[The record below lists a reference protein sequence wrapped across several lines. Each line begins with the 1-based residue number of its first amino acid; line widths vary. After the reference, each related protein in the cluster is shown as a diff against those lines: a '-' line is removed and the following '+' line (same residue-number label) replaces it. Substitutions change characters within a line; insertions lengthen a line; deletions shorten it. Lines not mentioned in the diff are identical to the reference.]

1 MIHKRILTIALLLL
15 VIFIFG
21 VLGYMVLEG
30 WAFLDSFY
38 MTIITLTTVGFMEVK
53 PLSEAGRYFTIIL
66 LIFGFSMILYG
77 LGSITAFF
85 VEGELMGL
93 LRRKKMNKKINKLN
107 DHFIIC
113 GAGKLGWHVFNEFV
127 KTEKEF
133 VVVEKGEGELESI
146 KELKEDVL
154 YINGDASSDDVL
166 CQAGIRRAKGLIATF
181 AEDKDNVFVVLTARS
196 LNPKLRIVARA
207 IDEETVHKLY
217 TAGADAVV
225 SPHSIG
231 GMRMASEMLRPA
243 VVSFLDIMLRT
254 KDKVLRIEEAE
265 IESGSKFEG
274 VMLKEANIPQETG
287 LIVIAVK
294 NRDTG
299 EYIYN
304 PGSDLKLKVNDVLI
318 ILGDMNQLDKLKE
331 FTSS

>member
-21 VLGYMVLEG
+21 MVGYMVVEG
-30 WAFLDSFY
+30 WGFLDSLY

-66 LIFGFSMILYG
+66 LIFGFSIILYG

-85 VEGELMGL
+85 VEGELMGI
-93 LRRKKMNKKINKLN
+93 LRRKRMKKQIDKLS
-107 DHFIIC
+107 DHYIIC
-113 GAGKLGWHVFNEFV
+113 GAGKLGWHVIHEFV
-127 KTEKEF
+127 KTERAF
-133 VVVEKGEGELESI
+133 VVVERGEEEITSI
-146 KELKEDVL
+146 KDLKPDFF
-154 YINGDASSDDVL
+154 YIHGDASSDDIL
-166 CQAGIRRAKGLIATF
+166 CQAGIKRAKGLIATF
-181 AEDKDNVFVVLTARS
+181 AEDKDNLFVVLTARS
-196 LNPKLRIVARA
+196 LNPHLRIVARA
-207 IDEETVHKLY
+207 TDEETVHKMY

-254 KDKVLRIEEAE
+254 KDKVLRIEEAV

-274 VMLKEANIPQETG
+274 ITLKEANIPQKTG

-294 NRDTG
+294 NRDSG
-299 EYIYN
+299 EYVYN
-304 PGSDLKLKVNDVLI
+304 PGSDLTLKVNDVLI
-318 ILGDMNQLDKLKE
+318 ILGDMSQLGKLKE
-331 FTSS
+331 LTSN

>member
-21 VLGYMVLEG
+21 MVGYMLVEG
-30 WAFLDSFY
+30 WDFLDSLY

-66 LIFGFSMILYG
+66 LVFGFSIILYG

-85 VEGELMGL
+85 VEGELMGI
-93 LRRKKMNKKINKLN
+93 LRRKRMKKQIDKLS
-107 DHFIIC
+107 DHYIIC
-113 GAGKLGWHVFNEFV
+113 GAGTLGWHVIHEFV
-127 KTEKEF
+127 KTEQPF
-133 VVVEKGEGELESI
+133 VVVERGEDEIEST
-146 KELKEDVL
+146 KELKADLL
-154 YINGDASSDDVL
+154 YIHGDASSDDIL
-166 CQAGIRRAKGLIATF
+166 CQAGIKRAKGLIATF
-181 AEDKDNVFVVLTARS
+181 AEDKNNLFVVLTARS
-196 LNPKLRIVARA
+196 LNPQLRIVARA
-207 IDEETVHKLY
+207 TDEETVRKMY

-254 KDKVLRIEEAE
+254 KDRVLRIEEAV
-265 IESGSKFEG
+265 IEAGSKFEG
-274 VMLKEANIPQETG
+274 VMLKDANIPQKTG

-294 NRDTG
+294 NRDSG

-318 ILGDMNQLDKLKE
+318 ILGDMSQLGKLKE
-331 FTSS
+331 FTSH

>member
-21 VLGYMVLEG
+21 VVGYSLVEG
-30 WAFLDSFY
+30 WGFLDSLY

-53 PLSEAGRYFTIIL
+53 PLSEAGRYFTMIL
-66 LIFGFSMILYG
+66 LVFGFSIILYG

-85 VEGELMGL
+85 VEGELMGI
-93 LRRKKMNKKINKLN
+93 LRRKKMKKKIDKLH

-113 GAGKLGWHVFNEFV
+113 GAGKLGWHVINEFV
-127 KTEKEF
+127 KTEKKF
-133 VVVEKGEGELESI
+133 VVVEKREEELESI
-146 KELKEDVL
+146 QEVKVDVL
-154 YINGDASSDDVL
+154 YINGDASSDDIL
-166 CQAGIRRAKGLIATF
+166 CQAGIRRAKGLITTF
-181 AEDKDNVFVVLTARS
+181 AEDKDNLFVVLTARS
-196 LNPKLRIVARA
+196 LNPQLRIVARA
-207 IDEETVHKLY
+207 TDEETVHKMY
-217 TAGADAVV
+217 TAGANAVV

-231 GMRMASEMLRPA
+231 GMRMASEILRPA

-254 KDKVLRIEEAE
+254 KDKVLRIEEAV
-265 IESGSKFEG
+265 IEAGSKFEG
-274 VMLKEANIPQETG
+274 VMLKEANIPQKTG

-294 NRDTG
+294 NRDTD

-318 ILGDMNQLDKLKE
+318 ILVDMNQLGKLKE
-331 FTSS
+331 FTSH